1 MKLKIRIIF
10 SSAVLTLFL
19 LSPFCGIPMAW
30 KSNIAM
36 IFAAITILST
46 YLLHRQILISSLLSR
61 KGERVTETY
70 SENGIQHSTHVGA

>member
-10 SSAVLTLFL
+10 SSAIFTLFL

-30 KSNIAM
+30 KAYLAM
-36 IFAAITILST
+36 IFSAITILST
-46 YLLHRQILISSLLSR
+46 YLLHRQILLSSLLMR
-61 KGERVTETY
+61 KGERITEAY